1 MELATDFEKVK
12 YVVQDFQAKYIEQNR
27 TNNLS
32 WKYLSY
38 HAEYCMLLA
47 EVLRLR
53 ASGKTGASIKK
64 AEELK
69 QYLCQTEMETHR
81 VFDARNAFALKVFG
95 QLLE

>member
-1 MELATDFEKVK
+1 
-12 YVVQDFQAKYIEQNR
+12 
-27 TNNLS
+27 
-32 WKYLSY
+32 
-38 HAEYCMLLA
+38 MLLA